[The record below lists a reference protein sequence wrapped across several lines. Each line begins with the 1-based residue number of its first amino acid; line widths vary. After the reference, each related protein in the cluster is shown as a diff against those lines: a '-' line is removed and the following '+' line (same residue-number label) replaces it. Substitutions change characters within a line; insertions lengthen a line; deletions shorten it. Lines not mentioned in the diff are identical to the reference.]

1 MGELHYLLTGGVR
14 KGSSIDIHS
23 SELVD
28 PAMSCNKIY
37 LIPSVMKEY
46 PLYRNIYHLENG
58 NPQIKSSIL
67 YIKDNIE
74 PIL

>member
-1 MGELHYLLTGGVR
+1 
-14 KGSSIDIHS
+14 
-23 SELVD
+23 
-28 PAMSCNKIY
+28 
-37 LIPSVMKEY
+37 MKEY